1 MLGTRK
7 FIRGLTRLSLLGA
20 ALGPAL
26 VGAATPKP
34 AEKCGV
40 PAAARPNTPP
50 ASGWATGS
58 GEAER
63 AGRYPGATSAVAQPS
78 GTLPSEM
85 NTSGEAK
92 APGAVPTPPTTTQA
106 APPGSAP
113 PPAVPGLPRAKG
125 ASREEKEPPTVEAI
139 QAKGEVPEERLLDVG
154 IEIFGPGV
162 DEGDRA
168 KLARSGLS
176 PELRRSEARFIA
188 FHLKKT
194 LESTGN
200 WGAVRV
206 VPGPGEGLEL
216 TVSGE
221 IVESNG
227 KRLAVDVEAKDALGR
242 SWLEKRYRAEANPS
256 AYKAET
262 SPRREA
268 FQDLYNRIA
277 NDLLQARDDRE
288 ARDLVTLRRV
298 ATLRF
303 AAQLAPEA
311 FAPYL
316 RATRSGRFVLT
327 RLPAEGD
334 SMMVRVASIQDRD
347 QMFVDTLNDHYL
359 TFYEQMSGPYTSWRQ
374 YSYEETEA
382 LDKIHRDSLIKKLGG
397 AAAVLAGMLMPS
409 NSQGGSMA
417 GGVLVLGGMTAI
429 QKGFQQAQEA
439 GVHTAALKELANS
452 FDGDVAPLLVE
463 VEGEQRKLT
472 GSAEVQFAAWRELL
486 RQVLAVETGKPG
498 DPNAIVVQAPES
510 TY

>member
-1 MLGTRK
+1 MLGMPK
-7 FIRGLTRLSLLGA
+7 FVKGLTRLSLMGA
-20 ALGPAL
+20 ALGPVLA
-26 VGAATPKP
+26 GAAIPEP
-34 AEKCGV
+34 AVKCGV
-40 PAAARPNTPP
+40 PAAARPNP
-50 ASGWATGS
+50 ASTSGRTPGS
-58 GEAER
+58 GDADR
-63 AGRYPGATSAVAQPS
+63 AGRYPGVASPVS
-78 GTLPSEM
+78 VPGGTLPSEM
-85 NTSGEAK
+85 STGGGGV
-92 APGAVPTPPTTTQA
+92 APGAVSTPPTTTQT
-106 APPGSAP
+106 APPGGAP
-113 PPAVPGLPRAKG
+113 PPAVPGLPPAKG
-125 ASREEKEPPTVEAI
+125 SGREEKEPPRVEAI

-168 KLARSGLS
+168 KLARRGLS

-194 LESTGN
+194 LEGTGN

-216 TVSGE
+216 TVSGQ

-227 KRLAVDVEAKDALGR
+227 KRLAVDVEAKDALGQ
-242 SWLEKRYRAEANPS
+242 SWLDKRYRAEANPT
-256 AYKAET
+256 AYKGET
-262 SPRREA
+262 TPRREA

-277 NDLLQARDDRE
+277 NDLLQARDDRD
-288 ARDLVTLRRV
+288 ARDLVNLRRV

-303 AAQLAPEA
+303 AAELAPEA

-316 RATRSGRFVLT
+316 HATSSGRFTLT

-334 SMMVRVASIQDRD
+334 SMMQRIASIQDRD

-359 TFYEQMSGPYTSWRQ
+359 TFYEQMSGPYASWRQ
-374 YSYEETEA
+374 YSYEEIDA
-382 LDKIHRDSLIKKLGG
+382 IDKINKSSLAKKIGG
-397 AAAVLAGMLMPS
+397 AAAVLAGMLLPS

-429 QKGFQQAQEA
+429 QKGFQEGKEA

-472 GSAEVQFAAWRELL
+472 GSAEAQFAAWRELL

-498 DPNAIVVQAPES
+498 DPNAVVVQAPAS
-510 TY
+510 ND

>member
-1 MLGTRK
+1 MLSTPT
-7 FIRGLTRLSLLGA
+7 FVRGFTRLSLLGA

-26 VGAATPKP
+26 LGAEIPEP
-34 AEKCGV
+34 GVQCGT
-40 PAAARPNTPP
+40 PAAASPNTPP
-50 ASGWATGS
+50 TSGRASDH
-58 GEAER
+58 
-63 AGRYPGATSAVAQPS
+63 AGRYPGVFGPGSAPS

-85 NTSGEAK
+85 RTGGGGV
-92 APGAVPTPPTTTQA
+92 APGTLPTPPTTTHSS
-106 APPGSAP
+106 PSGSLP
-113 PPAVPGLPRAKG
+113 PPAVPGLPPAKG
-125 ASREEKEPPTVEAI
+125 SSREEKEPPQVEAI
-139 QAKGEVPEERLLDVG
+139 QAQGEVPEERLLDVG

-216 TVSGE
+216 TVSGQ

-227 KRLAVDVEAKDALGR
+227 KRLALDVEAKDALGQ
-242 SWLEKRYRAEANPS
+242 SWLDKRYRAEANPS
-256 AYKAET
+256 AYTVET
-262 SPRREA
+262 TPRREA

-288 ARDLVTLRRV
+288 VRDLVALRRV

-316 RATRSGRFVLT
+316 RASNSGRFTLA
-327 RLPAEGD
+327 RFPAEGD
-334 SMMVRVASIQDRD
+334 PMMVRIVSIQDRD
-347 QMFVDTLNDHYL
+347 LMFVDTLNDHYL
-359 TFYEQMSGPYTSWRQ
+359 TFYEQMSGPYASWRQ
-374 YSYEETEA
+374 YSHEEVEA
-382 LDKIHRDSLIKKLGG
+382 LDKIKKDSLVKKLGG
-397 AAAVLAGMLMPS
+397 AAAVLAGMFMP
-409 NSQGGSMA
+409 NDSQGGNMA
-417 GGVLVLGGMTAI
+417 SGVLMLGGMTAL
-429 QKGFQQAQEA
+429 QKGFQEAKEA
-439 GVHTAALKELANS
+439 GVHTAALKELAHS

-472 GSAEVQFAAWRELL
+472 GSAEVQFTAWREFL
-486 RQVLAVETGKPG
+486 RQVLAVETGMPG
-498 DPNAIVVQAPES
+498 DPNDVVVQAPAS
-510 TY
+510 NY